1 MSPQEKM
8 SQLWGRIPRRMFG
21 GRMRTTTVVMCV
33 LWLALATLNSY
44 LIDRANAANAEKER
58 LQRTGV
64 EQSQIYDPAPA
75 GSAQTS
81 TATTTTTLPPSET
94 STPSTPPSQSETNRT
109 DRQSGPTTT
118 TPDAGRGTTTRQET
132 SGQSTTTTE
141 APQQSEEPPGT
152 TAGAEATT
160 VPSPEG

>member
-1 MSPQEKM
+1 MSPQEKV

-21 GRMRTTTVVMCV
+21 GRMRTSTAVMCV

-44 LIDRANAANAEKER
+44 LIDQANTEKAR

-64 EQSQIYDPAPA
+64 EQSQPYDPAPA
-75 GSAQTS
+75 MSPQTS
-81 TATTTTTLPPSET
+81 SSTTTTTPPPSET
-94 STPSTPPSQSETNRT
+94 STSSTPPSQSEASRS
-109 DRQSGPTTT
+109 DRQSGTTTT
-118 TPDAGRGTTTRQET
+118 TPGAGRGTTTQQET

-141 APQQSEEPPGT
+141 APQQSQEPADT

>member
-1 MSPQEKM
+1 MSPQEKV

-21 GRMRTTTVVMCV
+21 GRMRTSTAVMCV

-44 LIDRANAANAEKER
+44 LIDQANTEKER

-64 EQSQIYDPAPA
+64 EQSQPYDTAPA
-75 GSAQTS
+75 MSPQTS
-81 TATTTTTLPPSET
+81 SSTTTTPPPSET
-94 STPSTPPSQSETNRT
+94 STSSTPPSQSEASRS
-109 DRQSGPTTT
+109 DRQSGTTTT
-118 TPDAGRGTTTRQET
+118 TPGAGRGTTTQQET

-141 APQQSEEPPGT
+141 APQQSQEPADT